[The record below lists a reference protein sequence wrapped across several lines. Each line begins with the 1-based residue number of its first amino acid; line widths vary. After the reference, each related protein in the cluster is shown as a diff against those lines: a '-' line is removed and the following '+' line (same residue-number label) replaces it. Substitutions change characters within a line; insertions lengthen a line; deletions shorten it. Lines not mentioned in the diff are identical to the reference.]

1 MRGQEQ
7 GAKAR
12 ASDLILWAVGATAR
26 SLGRGWSDEHLISTN
41 SAV

>member
-26 SLGRGWSDEHLISTN
+26 SYTGERLVR
-41 SAV
+41 